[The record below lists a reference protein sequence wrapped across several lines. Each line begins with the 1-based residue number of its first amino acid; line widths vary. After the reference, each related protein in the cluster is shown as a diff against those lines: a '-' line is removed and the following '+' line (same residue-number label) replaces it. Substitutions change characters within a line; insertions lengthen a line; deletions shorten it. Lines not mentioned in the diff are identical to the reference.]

1 MKTPP
6 FPFADPKQERSK
18 QTLENI
24 LDAVQQIVEEADP
37 DIFTSRMLANKSGY
51 GLGTLTRRLSSIE
64 NVFLWAIYKGR
75 EKKFEEISIAIS
87 QFDADAPIQT
97 FAQNMVD
104 AGFVGITKVNP
115 SVMRFFE
122 NRFTK
127 MQGLPPD
134 YFAYMDYL
142 AEPYLEAANKNETG
156 TFRLLS
162 KNEASLLIRQVCLLI
177 ERPFMEGNPIAGTD
191 EHRPVAIDTIV
202 RLLGK

>member
-1 MKTPP
+1 MAAEKYERTKPHVNVGTIGHVDHGKT
-6 FPFADPKQERSK
+6 
-18 QTLENI
+18 
-24 LDAVQQIVEEADP
+24 
-37 DIFTSRMLANKSGY
+37 
-51 GLGTLTRRLSSIE
+51 TLTA
-64 NVFLWAIYKGR
+64 AITHVLAKKGLAT

-191 EHRPVAIDTIV
+191 EHRQVAIDTIV

>member
-64 NVFLWAIYKGR
+64 KVFLWAIYKGR

-191 EHRPVAIDTIV
+191 EHRQVAIDTIV
-202 RLLGK
+202 RLLGT

>member
-24 LDAVQQIVEEADP
+24 LDAVKQIVEEADP

-191 EHRPVAIDTIV
+191 EHRQVAIDTIV

>member
-162 KNEASLLIRQVCLLI
+162 KNEASLLIRQVCL
-177 ERPFMEGNPIAGTD
+177 
-191 EHRPVAIDTIV
+191 
-202 RLLGK
+202 

>member
-87 QFDADAPIQT
+87 QFDADVPIQT

-104 AGFVGITKVNP
+104 AGFAGITKVNP

-191 EHRPVAIDTIV
+191 EHRQVAIDTIV

>member
-191 EHRPVAIDTIV
+191 EHRQVAIDTIV

>member
-6 FPFADPKQERSK
+6 FAFADPKQERSK
-18 QTLENI
+18 QTLDNI

-37 DIFTSRMLANKSGY
+37 DIFTSRMLASKSGY

-64 NVFLWAIYKGR
+64 HVFLWAIYQAR
-75 EKKFEEISIAIS
+75 QKKFEELALVIG
-87 QFDADAPIQT
+87 QFDKDVPIKA
-97 FAQNMVD
+97 FAQSMVGT
-104 AGFVGITKVNP
+104 AFAGITKVNP

-134 YFAYMDYL
+134 YFAYMDAL
-142 AEPYLEAANKNETG
+142 IEPYLETANKNNTG
-156 TFRLLS
+156 TFRNLS
-162 KNEASLLIRQVCLLI
+162 KNEAALLMRQLCLLI
-177 ERPFMEGNPIAGTD
+177 ERPFVEGNPIAGTD
-191 EHRPVAIDTIV
+191 EHRQIAIDTII